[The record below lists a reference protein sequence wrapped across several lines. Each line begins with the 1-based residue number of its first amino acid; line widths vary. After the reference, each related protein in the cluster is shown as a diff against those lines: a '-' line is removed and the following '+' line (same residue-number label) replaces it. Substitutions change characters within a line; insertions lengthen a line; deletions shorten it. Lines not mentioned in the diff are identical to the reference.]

1 MSEPTAIFGSLDPE
15 TLEVAISALESLRQ
29 NQETVGV
36 ISPVSLLRERIGTQA
51 VVSGRDMLRGVCRAN
66 RAPAAH
72 SSLAGRGFS
81 AMLRLEPGSRRVKPV
96 W

>member
-51 VVSGRDMLRGVCRAN
+51 VVDKGSGGAN
-66 RAPAAH
+66 RISVVPTQPAC
-72 SSLAGRGFS
+72 
-81 AMLRLEPGSRRVKPV
+81 P
-96 W
+96 